1 MHLQCAPETAGQ
13 ARLLRSWLDGR
24 STRIAHVGIRSRGHW
39 VRSRWPGREAVNAGR
54 FPSVDPV
61 ARDGRAG
68 CRQTGRSPFVGGT
81 TSSGRS
87 CRLVKTVH
95 RIWSRVARQVGGR
108 TVVCRTRTRSSDL
121 PRWQT
126 VRTGRPVRCP
136 VVGHGSHGSRW
147 SRSAVRSI
155 YAIESDGSRTDLT
168 ICHGFPFTVS
178 PV

>member
-1 MHLQCAPETAGQ
+1 MSVSGRAVTGSGVGGQVVRRSTPVGSHLSIPWHETAGLVVCKL
-13 ARLLRSWLDGR
+13 AGPHLSAVRRPVVG
-24 STRIAHVGIRSRGHW
+24 HVVWSR
-39 VRSRWPGREAVNAGR
+39 R
-54 FPSVDPV
+54 
-61 ARDGRAG
+61 
-68 CRQTGRSPFVGGT
+68 
-81 TSSGRS
+81 
-87 CRLVKTVH
+87 H
-95 RIWSRVARQVGGR
+95 RIRSRVARQVDGR
-108 TVVCRTRTRSSDL
+108 TVVCRTRSSDS